1 MTRLACLLSFMLL
14 GSILVACADPNRVT
28 FVTTTNIAIDADATT
43 QSVSIGYDRYEGYVG
58 PAYET
63 GAVPPIVA
71 KIKSNLSV
79 LNPEVHQFY
88 ATGNAAVLATCRG
101 GKAKDETTGA
111 APAGS
116 PTAAP
121 GEGTPCPEL
130 PTLSLSGNKR
140 IMFFGTGSVIG
151 LKVRWAGN
159 TPESVTLGYKRKEF
173 STLPIG
179 SEKPQSDGAAAA
191 GSTAAEDRY
200 GSVLAS
206 LDMGTVVSI
215 PNTTKLTLGQFFAT
229 GVAAENLANT
239 NVIRNAVTNEMQN
252 SVTQSLQIRSGQGKF
267 TSEGKFEQPLA
278 NQIDSFLFPDPT
290 HPAIIDENANR
301 KTENCMRIAGAP
313 STDTNDLLINKDF
326 EKFQEPV
333 ARCLG
338 LVS

>member
-1 MTRLACLLSFMLL
+1 MTRLACLLSLMSL
-14 GSILVACADPNRVT
+14 GTILVACADPNRVT

-63 GAVPPIVA
+63 GAVPPVVA
-71 KIKSNLSV
+71 KIKSNLSI
-79 LNPEVHQFY
+79 LHPEVHQFY
-88 ATGNAAVLATCRG
+88 ATGNAAILATCRS

-111 APAGS
+111 PPGS

-121 GEGTPCPEL
+121 DDGTPCPEL
-130 PTLSLSGNKR
+130 STLPLSGNKR

-179 SEKPQSDGAAAA
+179 SVKAQPGATGAA
-191 GSTAAEDRY
+191 AAEDRY

-206 LDMGTVVSI
+206 LDMGTDVSI

-229 GVAAENLANT
+229 GVAAENLANK
-239 NVIRNAVTNEMQN
+239 NVIRVAITNEMQN

-267 TSEGKFEQPLA
+267 TPEGNFEQPLA

-290 HPAIIDENANR
+290 HPAIIDKNANR

-313 STDTNDLLINKDF
+313 STDANDLLINKDF
-326 EKFQEPV
+326 EKFQESV